1 MYKAIDIANWFLC
14 NIDRESGESITHLK
28 LQKLLYYAQA
38 WYMVL
43 SKTGEPLFGD
53 EIQAWTHGPV
63 VSSIYKTFAQ
73 HGFDS
78 IPIPLDC
85 ESLDSE
91 TEHILN
97 EVLRVYGKFD
107 AKYLELLT
115 HQEEPWIKTRNGI
128 SIEVR
133 CDQPISLSLIKQY
146 YQEMYESN
154 A

>member
-1 MYKAIDIANWFLC
+1 MYKAIDVANWFLC
-14 NIDRESGESITHLK
+14 NIDRESGESMTHLK

-43 SKTGEPLFGD
+43 SQLGEPLFDD

-63 VSSIYKTFAQ
+63 VSNVYKVFAPY
-73 HGFDS
+73 GFDS
-78 IPIPLDC
+78 IPAPQDC
-85 ESLDSE
+85 ESLDAE

-115 HQEEPWIKTRNGI
+115 HQEEPWMKTRG
-128 SIEVR
+128 SIPIEAR
-133 CDQPISLSLIKQY
+133 CDKPITLGLIKQY
-146 YQEMYESN
+146 YKEMYESN
-154 A
+154 G